1 MSTQGRLQT
10 DSWVVFPGRN
20 PRPRLRL
27 FCLPYAGGSALNFRT
42 WPSYLPPHVEVCA
55 VQLPG
60 RGGRIGT
67 PPFTEAQALVRSAAP
82 ALLPYMDVPFAFFGH
97 SMGGLL
103 AFELARHLRD
113 RGGPRPQHL
122 FISGRRAPQ
131 VADDSPHTYNLPE
144 AEFIEE
150 VARLNGTPRE
160 VLENEELMRL
170 VTPLLRS
177 DFSVCQTYEYVPG
190 PPLDCPISV
199 FGGVRDLEVT
209 REHLEGWREQ
219 TVAGITLRMF
229 PGDHF
234 FIHSE
239 QEAFLHVLSQELM
252 RYARPS
258 V

>member
-1 MSTQGRLQT
+1 
-10 DSWVVFPGRN
+10 
-20 PRPRLRL
+20 
-27 FCLPYAGGSALNFRT
+27 
-42 WPSYLPPHVEVCA
+42 
-55 VQLPG
+55 
-60 RGGRIGT
+60 
-67 PPFTEAQALVRSAAP
+67 VRAAAA
-82 ALLPYMDVPFAFFGH
+82 ALLPYADVPFAFFGH
-97 SMGGLL
+97 SMGGLI

-113 RGGPRPQHL
+113 QGGPHPRHL
-122 FISGRRAPQ
+122 FISGGRAPQ
-131 VADDSPHTYNLPE
+131 IADDSPHTYDLPE

-170 VTPLLRS
+170 LTPLLRS

-199 FGGVRDLEVT
+199 YGGVRDLEVT

-219 TVAGITLRMF
+219 TVAGVTLRMF